1 MKKRFSKSHH
11 SKSAGLV
18 GLKVAAIFEAAKGL
32 LVLLAG
38 FGLLTYIHKDL
49 HHAGEELVRHFHLN
63 PASHYPRVFLDLSV
77 RIHDTGL
84 WAMAAAAF
92 IYAIIRIAEAVGLW
106 LDRRWAEW
114 FGILSGAIYIPV
126 EIFELTRS
134 VTWPKVTV
142 IAVNAVV
149 IIYLLSHVITHRHK

>member
-1 MKKRFSKSHH
+1 MKKHFSKARSG
-11 SKSAGLV
+11 KRNGLA
-18 GLKVAAIFEAAKGL
+18 GLKVAAILEASKGV

-49 HHAGEELVRHFHLN
+49 HLAAVELVRHFHIN
-63 PASHYPRVFLDLSV
+63 PASHYPQVFLDLSA
-77 RIHDTGL
+77 RINDTGL
-84 WAMAAAAF
+84 WAMAAAAR
-92 IYAIIRIAEAVGLW
+92 IYAVIRLAEAVGLW

-114 FGILSGAIYIPV
+114 FGILSGSIYIPV

-142 IAVNAVV
+142 TLVNAVV
-149 IIYLLSHVITHRHK
+149 IVYLLGHVITHRHR

>member
-1 MKKRFSKSHH
+1 MKKRFSKSRPG
-11 SKSAGLV
+11 KRTTLV

-38 FGLLTYIHKDL
+38 FGLLNYIHNDL
-49 HHAGEELVRHFHLN
+49 HHAAAELVRHFHLN
-63 PASHYPRVFLDLSV
+63 PASHYPHIFLDLSA

-92 IYAIIRIAEAVGLW
+92 IYAVIRLAEAVGLW

-126 EIFELTRS
+126 EIFELSRS
-134 VTWPKVTV
+134 ITWPKVTV
-142 IAVNAVV
+142 ITVNAVV
-149 IIYLLSHVITHRHK
+149 IIYLLGHVITHRQR